1 MSGFSGENIMSV
13 KKIVS
18 ALVLIGISSQIMS
31 CGGTKSTPYLP
42 PNYQNPG
49 NFNPN
54 PYDPSNPNNINSP
67 ISNFGSVMGRVID
80 STGKGMSN
88 VTVSVGAVSTTTS
101 ITGDFQLNN
110 VPAGQRSITLR
121 YGSRQI
127 SVDVNVIADSAVS
140 PPVNPI
146 QFSNNGTGGSGVANT
161 QLKTFNVDQDWL
173 NQWQAKGV
181 AASNGTVYVT
191 VGDNTSLFKK
201 GSIIRMDTD
210 SGKNWKNIGSMWL
223 GLRYPLDKT
232 IKGIAIN
239 GTNLVAI
246 DSKGAY
252 YNVENNK
259 KVKSFKTGPGTDIAV
274 GAGSVF
280 ISNGSS
286 VEKADSTG
294 QGRSVISGLTT
305 TGGIGCDT
313 QGNLYA
319 VSGSGVKKVDSSLLI
334 TDIITQ
340 GVENGLDVAV
350 DDKNGFIY
358 VLENSQIKRFT
369 TTGVL
374 TATFGN
380 GAIKAV
386 SITTDELGNVYVADE
401 GKDHKTSKIIKFS
414 PGSGVIPSYENQDT
428 VKALSQS
435 FDGLGDGSDST
446 TETGY

>member
-1 MSGFSGENIMSV
+1 MSL
-13 KKIVS
+13 KKLVS
-18 ALVLIGISSQIMS
+18 ALVLIGVSSQIMS
-31 CGGTKSTPYLP
+31 CGGTKTTPYLP
-42 PNYQNPG
+42 PNYQSPG

-80 STGKGMSN
+80 STGKGMPN

-110 VPAGQRSITLR
+110 VPAGQRSIILR

-127 SVDVNVIADSAVS
+127 NIDVNVVADTAVS
-140 PPVNPI
+140 PVVNPI
-146 QFSNNGTGGSGVANT
+146 QFANNGTGGSGVANT
-161 QLKTFNVDQDWL
+161 QLKTFNVDQDFL
-173 NQWQAKGV
+173 NQWQAKGI

-201 GSIIRMDTD
+201 GSIVRMDTD

-246 DSKGAY
+246 DSKGSY

-259 KVKSFKTGPGTDIAV
+259 KVKSYKTGPGNDVAV
-274 GAGSVF
+274 GAGNVF
-280 ISNGSS
+280 ILNGAS

-294 QGRSVISGLTT
+294 QGRSAIPNLTVS
-305 TGGIGCDT
+305 GGIGCDT

-319 VSGSGVKKVDSSLLI
+319 VSGSGVKKVDNNL
-334 TDIITQ
+334 TVVDVVTQ
-340 GVENGLDVAV
+340 GVENGIDVAV

-386 SITTDELGNVYVADE
+386 SIATDELGNVYVADE
-401 GKDHKTSKIIKFS
+401 GKDHKTSKVIKFS
-414 PGSGVIPSYENQDT
+414 PGSGVVPTFENQDT
-428 VKALSQS
+428 VKALSQN
-435 FDGLGDGSDST
+435 FDGLGDESVST
-446 TETGY
+446 SETDF